1 MTVRARRKPTRPR
14 GHWPRNAHRIRVLMM
29 TDAVGGVWNVSL
41 DLAAG
46 LRPHRI
52 DVILA
57 VLGPAPSPAQARAA
71 AEAGVHVEHAP
82 YALEWTADPWDDVRA
97 AAEWLAQLELR
108 FGCDLVHLNGYSYA
122 QYAFRGP
129 KVVVGHSCLSSWWQ
143 AVRATAL
150 PATWERYQRE
160 VSAGLAAAHHL
171 VAPTV
176 WMASE
181 LRRHYGAG
189 PEISVIHNGRSSRQF
204 MPAAKR
210 PVIFMAGRIWDEAKN
225 LRALSRI
232 SREISWP
239 IEVAG
244 PLAVPG
250 QDGGSGTD
258 RKLGGETAY
267 DVSGVELL
275 GPLAVPELAR
285 AYGAASIYA
294 LPARYEPFGLTV
306 LEAALSGCALVLGDI
321 PSLRE
326 LWGDAAIF
334 VNPADDGALA
344 RALSN
349 LINWPTERADLGR
362 RARSRARRYSRD
374 RMLAAYARLYGRML
388 AWPTSRRSTVTS
400 EVACAS

>member
-1 MTVRARRKPTRPR
+1 MTVHARHEPSKPR
-14 GHWPRNAHRIRVLMM
+14 GHWPRSAHRIRVLMM

-57 VLGPAPSPAQARAA
+57 VLGPPPSPTQARAA

-97 AAEWLAQLELR
+97 GAEWLAELELR

-122 QYAFRGP
+122 QYPFRGP

-150 PATWERYQRE
+150 PTTWERYQRE
-160 VSAGLAAAHHL
+160 VSAGLAAAHHV

-204 MPAAKR
+204 TPGAKR
-210 PVIFMAGRIWDEAKN
+210 PVVFMAGRIWDEAKK
-225 LRALSRI
+225 LRALSRV

-250 QDGGSGTD
+250 NDGAAP
-258 RKLGGETAY
+258 GEAPS
-267 DVSGVELL
+267 DFGGVELL
-275 GPLAVPELAR
+275 GPLGGPELAR
-285 AYGAASIYA
+285 AYAAASIYA

-326 LWGDAAIF
+326 LWGDTAIF
-334 VNPADDGALA
+334 VNPTDDGALA

-388 AWPTSRRSTVTS
+388 AWPTSHRSTAPS